1 MLRDSIAQLH
11 LYLWVIIGVYM
22 NFPVQ
27 IDIQL
32 AELLN
37 NRINVVFIN
46 AVGTD
51 VYIGGKLQLFLFG
64 CLILL

>member
-11 LYLWVIIGVYM
+11 LYFWVIIGVYM

-64 CLILL
+64 CFILL

>member
-1 MLRDSIAQLH
+1 
-11 LYLWVIIGVYM
+11 M

-37 NRINVVFIN
+37 NRIDVVFIN
-46 AVGTD
+46 TVGTD